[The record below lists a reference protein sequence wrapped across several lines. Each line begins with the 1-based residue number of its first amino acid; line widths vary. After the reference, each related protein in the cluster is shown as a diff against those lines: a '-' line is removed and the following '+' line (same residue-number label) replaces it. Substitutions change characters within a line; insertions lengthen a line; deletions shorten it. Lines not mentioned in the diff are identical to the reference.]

1 MLEEMKKLC
10 LAAVG
15 AAAITYDK
23 TIDII
28 NDLVEKGKITVEEGK
43 ELSEELKKN
52 ITTKAEV
59 AKNKAIDMKPLTKD
73 SVQDVLENLNLATK
87 SDIES
92 LKIRINELEE
102 KINNKKKRN
111 RRCKFYMNFTS
122 SVYIKLVYTF

>member
-52 ITTKAEV
+52 ITIKAEA

-73 SVQDVLENLNLATK
+73 SIQDVIENLNLATK
-87 SDIES
+87 GDIEG
-92 LKIRINELEE
+92 LKTRITELEE
-102 KINNKKKRN
+102 KINNK
-111 RRCKFYMNFTS
+111 
-122 SVYIKLVYTF
+122 

>member
-52 ITTKAEV
+52 ITIKAEA

-73 SVQDVLENLNLATK
+73 SIQDVIENLNLATK
-87 SDIES
+87 NDIES
-92 LKIRINELEE
+92 LKLRINELEE
-102 KINNKKKRN
+102 KINK
-111 RRCKFYMNFTS
+111 
-122 SVYIKLVYTF
+122 

>member
-15 AAAITYDK
+15 AA
-23 TIDII
+23 
-28 NDLVEKGKITVEEGK
+28 
-43 ELSEELKKN
+43 
-52 ITTKAEV
+52 
-59 AKNKAIDMKPLTKD
+59 AIDMKPLTKD

-102 KINNKKKRN
+102 KINNK
-111 RRCKFYMNFTS
+111 
-122 SVYIKLVYTF
+122 

>member
-52 ITTKAEV
+52 ITIKAEA

-73 SVQDVLENLNLATK
+73 GIQDVIENLNLATK

-102 KINNKKKRN
+102 KINK
-111 RRCKFYMNFTS
+111 
-122 SVYIKLVYTF
+122 

>member
-43 ELSEELKKN
+43 ELSEELKRN
-52 ITTKAEV
+52 ISTKAEA

-73 SVQDVLENLNLATK
+73 GIQDVIENLNLATK

-102 KINNKKKRN
+102 KINK
-111 RRCKFYMNFTS
+111 
-122 SVYIKLVYTF
+122 

>member
-52 ITTKAEV
+52 ITTKAG
-59 AKNKAIDMKPLTKD
+59 NDCKD
-73 SVQDVLENLNLATK
+73 ADRRAGN
-87 SDIES
+87 
-92 LKIRINELEE
+92 
-102 KINNKKKRN
+102 RN
-111 RRCKFYMNFTS
+111 CIYRAA
-122 SVYIKLVYTF
+122 

>member
-28 NDLVEKGKITVEEGK
+28 NVLVEKGKITVEEGK

-102 KINNKKKRN
+102 KINNK
-111 RRCKFYMNFTS
+111 
-122 SVYIKLVYTF
+122 

>member
-1 MLEEMKKLC
+1 MFEEMKILC

-43 ELSEELKKN
+43 ELSEELKRN
-52 ITTKAEV
+52 ISTKAEA

-73 SVQDVLENLNLATK
+73 GIQDVIENLNLATK

-102 KINNKKKRN
+102 KINK
-111 RRCKFYMNFTS
+111 
-122 SVYIKLVYTF
+122 

>member
-28 NDLVEKGKITVEEGK
+28 NDLVEKGKITEEEGK
-43 ELSEELKKN
+43 ELSEELKRN
-52 ITTKAEV
+52 ISTKAEA

-73 SVQDVLENLNLATK
+73 GIQDVIENLNLATK

-102 KINNKKKRN
+102 KINK
-111 RRCKFYMNFTS
+111 
-122 SVYIKLVYTF
+122 